1 MLAPKKKAPRGAKS
15 GRKLQRATNSA
26 TRMPVYR
33 CVAAI
38 AILSAEVPAC
48 VVPPQGQDDGLKH
61 SRSPITTTNKP
72 PIGKNRLQELP
83 GRVWAIAVRKT
94 LAVQFR

>member
-1 MLAPKKKAPRGAKS
+1 MLAPKKKPREGPNQGGNFKEPQTA
-15 GRKLQRATNSA
+15 QRACLSIA
-26 TRMPVYR
+26 APQQSQSFPPR
-33 CVAAI
+33 C
-38 AILSAEVPAC
+38 LAC
-48 VVPPQGQDDGLKH
+48 AVPPQGQDDGLKH